1 MAEKQSA
8 VETAQPGQSEQARQ
22 RNQEKQDIQNR
33 PERQAPQQRGM
44 SQPGQGRER
53 RIAGRDQAFLLNP
66 FSLLQRLADGVT
78 DVFED
83 FSLAR
88 NEQSPRAMSLASAT
102 GLWAPDIDVTQ
113 RDNELVI
120 RADLPGLKADDVVVE
135 VGDDAVTISGERQQQ
150 HEEERGGV
158 YHVERIYGRFLRT
171 IPLPPGAMADQAEAT
186 FSNGV
191 LEITVP
197 SPPEQ
202 VSRGRRLEI
211 AQGNESKK

>member
-8 VETAQPGQSEQARQ
+8 VETTQPSQSQQAGQG
-22 RNQEKQDIQNR
+22 NQEERENQRR
-33 PERQAPQQRGM
+33 PERQTPQQRGM
-44 SQPGQGRER
+44 SQQGKGREG
-53 RIAGRDQAFLLNP
+53 RIVRGDQAFLLSP

-78 DVFED
+78 GVFED
-83 FSLAR
+83 VSLAR
-88 NEQSPRAMSLASAT
+88 NEQSSPAMSLASAT
-102 GLWAPDIDVTQ
+102 GLWAPDIDVIQ
-113 RDNELVI
+113 RGNELVI
-120 RADLPGLKADDVVVE
+120 RADLPGLTADDVVVE
-135 VGDDAVTISGERQQQ
+135 VGDDAITISGERERQ

-158 YHVERIYGRFLRT
+158 YRVERIYGRFLRT
-171 IPLPPGAMADQAEAT
+171 IPLPPGAMADQATAT

-211 AQGNESKK
+211 AQGNESRK